1 MRVITYLPALVGVLM
16 LGGCQTTGST
26 QWVKYGPGPDYD
38 YAKAKCEIGA
48 MGVEQGVVAWGS
60 PGYVLGAQLGNAIGN
75 EIRKAEFTDRCMVMH
90 GWKRMQ
96 VQPGTTGVQQ
106 PVTAYPANYPA
117 TRVRPSFDPGRP
129 PSRLIAGQ

>member
-1 MRVITYLPALVGVLM
+1 MRTITYLPFLAVMLT

-96 VQPGTTGVQQ
+96 VQPGATVAQQ
-106 PVTAYPANYPA
+106 PVPTYSANYPKTSGRA
-117 TRVRPSFDPGRP
+117 AFDPGRP
-129 PSRLIAGQ
+129 PTTLTSR